1 MRRPALA
8 FRAAI
13 VCAATLFATFAH
25 GDPPRGLNGSEPVPL
40 PAPTE
45 LVPQRRAAPPAIP
58 QVIRRAAPDPR
69 LRTDDDAPDRP
80 PLAINRQTL
89 KEIESANEQIA
100 KKQFPDAMHNLQ
112 RVLDSSEDSWIQ
124 VFGPKGPFFRSAKQ
138 HAADRIGSLPL
149 SARDAYE
156 TEFGQVARQML
167 EDATKRGD
175 QGELAEIATRY
186 FHTRAGYKAAYALAN
201 RLFDTSMPLPAAD
214 LFERL
219 RRSPGGNDFEPMLS
233 LKEALCW
240 LRIGATEKCRAVLAE
255 FKQRSSREN
264 VMVGGRRAAVP
275 NGDDALHWLERLVAP
290 SAAIATSPP
299 RDWMLAGGAPDRN
312 SASGDA
318 LSLGRTAWTQS
329 LIRDRDLV
337 GKDRLSEIEA
347 TLEAYQSEM
356 TDSERLT
363 IPSGMPLVIG
373 KTAVFR
379 TFARVRAVDLRTGEP
394 VWDLAECD
402 RLYGVIAAAQ
412 YPAHRP
418 NRLPIS
424 VESIPD
430 QDEVKLFLNA
440 RTFRDM
446 TYAGMSSD
454 GERVFALFDLGFL
467 GLAEGQREGQ
477 RNEQSDALGAR
488 NQNILAAIDLA
499 TGRLL
504 WELGGTRS
512 DRNRDL
518 AGTFFLGCGLPTGNG
533 LYVLGELDGEI
544 SLFKLDSATGKRIW
558 SQRLATPLGRL
569 PFYPLRRLAGGNP
582 SLAGGLLICPIT
594 GGVVTA
600 VDPASKML
608 AWEYR
613 YQSTVAK
620 EVADPRSW
628 ADEPLRTGRDAEER
642 WLDSAPVVANGAILL
657 TPRDSDDL
665 HCINPADGT
674 LRWIQPRD
682 KRLFLAAVTD
692 GTVYVVGRSQVEALH
707 LADGSN
713 AWSRPIELGLPAGR
727 GYRTGMLYHL
737 PLASGDLVTINLR
750 LGRVITRTRF
760 EKGVQPGNL
769 VSAEGSVLMESA
781 GSIQAFEPTA
791 DLESSVAKSLE
802 QHADEGAALA
812 SRGELRLHRGQVDA
826 GLADMMRSVEV
837 RPDARAQSIAVATV
851 LENLRSDFAASRALA
866 ERFETRIVEPR
877 HRVEFH
883 RLMAAGL
890 ARSGDLEGALEH
902 DLKLLE
908 DESLAGILVV
918 VDDSLKM
925 QVAQIVAPE
934 LSELL
939 SSKDPD
945 TRSRLTKKVD
955 SWATHIAS
963 EGRVDQLRRT
973 VGALRGLPLAAELRR
988 ILVAKLTS
996 ADRAELVRQLT
1007 YLRQSTDAKVAGV
1020 STARLA
1026 RLLIDHHRADEALP
1040 LLRELDAKFNSVV
1053 CADGK
1058 SGAVLSRAW
1067 SAEPAVKAAKSRL
1080 EPWPAS
1086 KLTVKSRPYEPPP
1099 AEQAIPISFDQHSGS
1114 FYHQWR
1120 FESRRATERG
1130 FTLAAIDSAGNERW
1144 QLELNSKSIGAG
1156 PWGEGPM
1163 AVRAHGSLLEV
1174 VLRRRI
1180 VVLDGFDGARPP
1192 QVLWSRLLYDPLW
1205 SPSAQARSEIGL
1217 TGLMTKDCMFYQFG
1231 SALCCADLLT
1241 GQTVWERRSI
1251 ALNYSL
1257 EGDDD
1262 YVIALNRTE
1271 PNDPSGSIVESRSGA
1286 VRQFQIRGPL
1296 MGEWRGRR
1304 VLTTAFTPQELT
1316 RSLYDVVSDR
1326 VNWNQNYSMPAWPVA
1341 IDDQEFA
1348 VLDADRKLHVHS
1360 VVTGAQLFEAQLDRG
1375 LSAPQVV
1382 VRRVGN
1388 RYVVLRQGGPYRIS
1402 SSYADRLRT
1411 ESGGIWTIDRDTG
1424 KVAWSAP
1431 LPPPQMMLDL
1441 PAQSPVLV
1449 LLRPVSRFES
1459 PRTNGLETMITI
1471 LDVQTG
1477 KVLHEGREATAPDR
1491 IHVRLDFDARAVIVT
1506 TDKHRLEVTSKS
1518 PG

>member
-1 MRRPALA
+1 MRRPAFT

-13 VCAATLFATFAH
+13 VCIAALFATFAF
-25 GDPPRGLNGSEPVPL
+25 GDPPRGPASNRGEPVPL
-40 PAPTE
+40 PAPPE
-45 LVPQRRAAPPAIP
+45 IIPQRRAAASVVPRTI
-58 QVIRRAAPDPR
+58 IRGRSDLR
-69 LRTDDDAPDRP
+69 TRTDDDAPDRP

-89 KEIESANEQIA
+89 KEIESANEQFA
-100 KKQFPDAMHNLQ
+100 KKQFPDAMHHLQ
-112 RVLDSSEDSWIQ
+112 RVLDASEDSW
-124 VFGPKGPFFRSAKQ
+124 VEVSGPKGPFFQSAKQ

-149 SARDAYE
+149 SAREGYE

-167 EDATKRGD
+167 EDAIKRGD
-175 QGELAEIATRY
+175 QNELAEIVTRY

-201 RLFDTSMPLPAAD
+201 RLFDTSMPLPAAN

-219 RRSPGGNDFEPMLS
+219 RQSPGGNAFEPMLS

-240 LRIGATEKCRAVLAE
+240 MRIVAMEKCRVVLAA
-255 FKQRSSREN
+255 FQHRSAREN
-264 VMVGGRRAAVP
+264 VMVGGHRAAVP
-275 NGDDALHWLERLVAP
+275 DGDDALHWLEQLVAHGT
-290 SAAIATSPP
+290 AVATAPP
-299 RDWMLAGGAPDRN
+299 RDWMLAGGTPDRN

-318 LSLGRTAWTQS
+318 LPLGHTAWTQS
-329 LIRDRDLV
+329 LIRDRNL
-337 GKDRLSEIEA
+337 GGEDRLSEIEA
-347 TLEAYQSEM
+347 TLEAYQNEM

-379 TFARVRAVDLRTGEP
+379 TFARVRAVDLRTGDS

-402 RLYGVIAAAQ
+402 RLYAVIAAAQ

-418 NRLPIS
+418 NRLPVS

-430 QDEVKLFLNA
+430 QDEVRLFLNA

-446 TYAGMSSD
+446 TYAGISSD

-477 RNEQSDALGAR
+477 RNEQNDTLGAR

-504 WELGGTRS
+504 WELGGARS

-518 AGTFFLGCGLPTGNG
+518 AGTFFLGCGLPMNNA

-544 SLFKLDSATGKRIW
+544 SLFRLDPATGKRIW
-558 SQRLATPLGRL
+558 SQRLASPLGRL

-582 SLAGGLLICPIT
+582 SFAAGLLICPVT

-600 VDPASKML
+600 LDPATRTL

-613 YQSTVAK
+613 YPINLIT
-620 EVADPRSW
+620 EMPDPRSW

-642 WLDSAPVVANGAILL
+642 WLDSAPVVADGAVML
-657 TPRDSDDL
+657 TPRDSDEL
-665 HCINPADGT
+665 HCINPADGI
-674 LRWIQPRD
+674 LRWKQPRD
-682 KRLFLAAVTD
+682 KRLFLAAVMD
-692 GTVYVVGRSQVEALH
+692 GTVYVVGRSKVEALH
-707 LADGSN
+707 LADGSDG
-713 AWSRPIELGLPAGR
+713 WSRPIDLGLPAGR
-727 GYRTGMLYHL
+727 GYRTGTLYHL
-737 PLASGDLVTINLR
+737 PLASGELVTIDLR
-750 LGRVITRTRF
+750 LGRVMTRTHF

-769 VSAEGSVLMESA
+769 VSAEGTVLMESA
-781 GSIQAFEPTA
+781 GSVQAFEPTS
-791 DLESSVAKSLE
+791 DFESSVAKSLE
-802 QHADEGAALA
+802 RHSDDGAALA
-812 SRGELRLHRGQVDA
+812 SRGELRLHRGQIDA
-826 GLADMMRSVEV
+826 GLADMMHSVEN

-851 LENLRSDFAASRALA
+851 LEKLRFDFASSRALA
-866 ERFETRIVEPR
+866 ERYEPQLVEPR

-890 ARSGDLEGALEH
+890 ERAGDLEGALGH
-902 DLKLLE
+902 DLKLLQ
-908 DESLAGILVV
+908 DESLTATLVP
-918 VDDSLKM
+918 VDDSLKV

-934 LSELL
+934 VSELL
-939 SSKDPD
+939 SKGDPD
-945 TRSRLTKKVD
+945 TRSRLMKKVD

-963 EGRVDQLRRT
+963 EGRVEQLRRT
-973 VGALRGLPLAAELRR
+973 VGALRGLPLAEELRR
-988 ILVAKLTS
+988 ILVARLTP
-996 ADRAELVRQLT
+996 AERAELVRQLT
-1007 YLRQSTDAKVAGV
+1007 YLRKAPDLKVAGA

-1040 LLRELDAKFNSVV
+1040 LVRELDARFKNVV

-1058 SGAVLSRAW
+1058 TGAVLSRTW
-1067 SAEPAVKAAKSRL
+1067 GAESPVKIAKSIF
-1080 EPWPAS
+1080 EPWPTA
-1086 KLTVKSRPYEPPP
+1086 KLVVKSTPYEPPP
-1099 AEQAIPISFDQHSGS
+1099 TEQANPITFDQHSGS
-1114 FYHQWR
+1114 FYRHWR
-1120 FESRRATERG
+1120 FESRRGTERG
-1130 FTLAAIDSAGNERW
+1130 FTLVAIDPAGNERW
-1144 QLELNSKSIGAG
+1144 QLELNSKNIGAG
-1156 PWGEGPM
+1156 AWGDGPM

-1180 VVLDGFDGARPP
+1180 VVLDAFDGARPP
-1192 QVLWSRLLYDPLW
+1192 QILWYRDLYDPLW
-1205 SPSAQARSEIGL
+1205 SAAAQARSEIGL
-1217 TGLMTKDCMFYQFG
+1217 TGLMTNDCIFYQFG
-1231 SALCCADLLT
+1231 SALCAADLLT
-1241 GQTVWERRSI
+1241 GRTIWERRSI
-1251 ALNYSL
+1251 PFSYSL

-1262 YVIALNRTE
+1262 HVIALKRTE
-1271 PNDPSGSIVESRSGA
+1271 PNDPSGWIVETRSGA
-1286 VRQFQIRGPL
+1286 ARSFEVRGPL

-1304 VLTTAFTPQELT
+1304 LLTTVFTPQELM
-1316 RSLYDVVSDR
+1316 RSLHDPVSNQVD
-1326 VNWNQNYSMPAWPVA
+1326 WNHVYAMPAWPLA
-1341 IDDQEFA
+1341 IDEEEFA
-1348 VLDADRKLHVHS
+1348 VLDSDRKLHVHS
-1360 VVTGAQLFEAQLDRG
+1360 AVTGAQLFETQLDRG
-1375 LSAPQVV
+1375 LSAPQLV

-1411 ESGGIWTIDRDTG
+1411 LESGGIWAIDRDKG

-1441 PAQSPVLV
+1441 PAQSPVFV

-1459 PRTNGLETMITI
+1459 PRTSGLETMVTI
-1471 LDVQTG
+1471 LDAQTG

-1506 TDKHRLEVTSKS
+1506 TDKHRLEVTSK
-1518 PG
+1518 